1 LPSPWIF
8 NVKTPFLNA
17 KMLDYLFDN
26 QAFARLEYPSAA
38 ISALAFNAINHIAHI
53 GVFT

>member
-1 LPSPWIF
+1 LLWIF
-8 NVKTPFLNA
+8 NVNAPFLNA

-38 ISALAFNAINHIAHI
+38 ISAFNAINHIAHI
-53 GVFT
+53 GG